1 MKRTAASSWHLLVE
15 RNIVVARHE
24 AEREDD
30 GEILREKEACLS
42 LNIFYRFLL
51 TSRFC
56 KVLPQS
62 VGVAGGGGR

>member
-42 LNIFYRFLL
+42 LDIFYRFLL
-51 TSRFC
+51 TSEFVR
-56 KVLPQS
+56 
-62 VGVAGGGGR
+62 